1 MITHG
6 DFGIL
11 RSKKK
16 FCIRRVT
23 VKVSMTCTSIQTALW
38 QELGKGLALNPEA
51 LHCFCKGTG
60 AALYLYSYFDAHDFE
75 SKHGCFKAK

>member
-16 FCIRRVT
+16 FCIRRVI
-23 VKVSMTCTSIQTALW
+23 VKVSMTCTSTQTALW

-51 LHCFCKGTG
+51 LQLF
-60 AALYLYSYFDAHDFE
+60 L
-75 SKHGCFKAK
+75 